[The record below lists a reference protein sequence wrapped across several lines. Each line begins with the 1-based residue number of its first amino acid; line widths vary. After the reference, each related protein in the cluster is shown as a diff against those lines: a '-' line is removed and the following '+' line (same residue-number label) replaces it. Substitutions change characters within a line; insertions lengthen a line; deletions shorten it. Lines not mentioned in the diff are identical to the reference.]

1 MIKGNEVI
9 SLGCYKL
16 DVEEMLLS
24 RDGEK
29 VILEPK
35 VLEVLL
41 YFIENKERYITM
53 EELHDKLWQGRIVS
67 DAAVRRII
75 SKLRILFNDDHKA
88 PNYIKSLSKRGYK
101 LICNVDYDD
110 QQPTGP
116 LTSPDN
122 SPPTNNNTFIEP
134 KNNTLPSKSKYH
146 KKHILLTA
154 FVIVTAIFVMSIYPE
169 LNTSKT
175 IANSPLVESKL
186 IKSLPG
192 DKIAVSQSL
201 DNQFL
206 AFSGKVNEEQGYQI
220 FIKQNN
226 THDFMAVKA
235 NTFLPL
241 ALVFSVNSKNLFYSD
256 LKEGSSSLNMI
267 SLADSLYRKEVL
279 LKNYFSIGNIF
290 TSPDDELIYF
300 SGQKHQDEPR
310 LIYSYNI
317 KTKKTEQITHS
328 AQNYYSDIR
337 GSISPNGELLAIVRY
352 SIYEKAYEV
361 RVINLTSKDII
372 FRHNPKNDNYDLK
385 WLDNQHLLLLDEE
398 QLLSINI
405 KNSKDL
411 KIIYKPHNLAT
422 FHTIDKQHI
431 LAIQYH
437 KPRII
442 FFEQTLPFK
451 NWDNKFIYNDETEK
465 GIYSINHPID
475 NNSKLIMSYKGNITT
490 LGKLNTQTAEIT
502 SYLKTEYE
510 LKHIEYSALAKM
522 ELIKI
527 NHRFALFN
535 IETNSLVYITSA
547 DEFIGDASF
556 SSDGKSV
563 LFSVKNYDQWVI
575 KRYEII
581 NQNITSILKGF
592 RYIRPYKKD
601 YILAD
606 NQENLYFYSNS
617 TQEQIKLN
625 HRISYEPN
633 TFWMVRGDFIYWSS
647 HDLVTTTFSEL
658 NISDIQQPVLSQKIF
673 SYNKVRPYFSV
684 KLDGSSL
691 IYSQRGQEN
700 STIVSLVIK

>member
-1 MIKGNEVI
+1 
-9 SLGCYKL
+9 
-16 DVEEMLLS
+16 
-24 RDGEK
+24 
-29 VILEPK
+29 
-35 VLEVLL
+35 
-41 YFIENKERYITM
+41 
-53 EELHDKLWQGRIVS
+53 
-67 DAAVRRII
+67 
-75 SKLRILFNDDHKA
+75 
-88 PNYIKSLSKRGYK
+88 
-101 LICNVDYDD
+101 
-110 QQPTGP
+110 
-116 LTSPDN
+116 
-122 SPPTNNNTFIEP
+122 
-134 KNNTLPSKSKYH
+134 
-146 KKHILLTA
+146 
-154 FVIVTAIFVMSIYPE
+154 
-169 LNTSKT
+169 
-175 IANSPLVESKL
+175 
-186 IKSLPG
+186 
-192 DKIAVSQSL
+192 
-201 DNQFL
+201 
-206 AFSGKVNEEQGYQI
+206 
-220 FIKQNN
+220 
-226 THDFMAVKA
+226 MAVKA

-398 QLLSINI
+398 QLLSMNI